1 MMQIIEPLGLGFL
14 FGWMLHKAGL
24 THHSRIVG
32 VYRLRDMTVIQ
43 FMLTALVV
51 AAFALQG
58 AVDLGVSRPVPIPA
72 TFLVANLV
80 GGMVFGVGMATAGYC
95 TGTVVAQAGEG
106 RLDAWVG
113 GLSGLIVG
121 ALAFG
126 LLQPHI
132 MPALTR
138 TGALGRATLANL
150 TGARPWLVLIV
161 FGQIVALVLYG
172 LARRRSACVAPY
184 GLRAYVR
191 ACAVRARSRKTSV
204 GPGANG

>member
-1 MMQIIEPLGLGFL
+1 MMDVAAPLALGFL

-24 THHSRIVG
+24 THHARIVG

-43 FMLTALVV
+43 FMLAALVV
-51 AAFALQG
+51 AAFVLQG
-58 AVDLGVSRPVPIPA
+58 AVDLGASRPLPIPP

-106 RLDAWVG
+106 RLDAWIG

-121 ALAFG
+121 AVVFG
-126 LLQPHI
+126 LLQPYI

-138 TGALGRATLANL
+138 TGALGRATLASL

-161 FGQIVALVLYG
+161 FCQVAVLLLYA
-172 LARRRSACVAPY
+172 LARRRPDLAQADGSESAPAHSE
-184 GLRAYVR
+184 A
-191 ACAVRARSRKTSV
+191 
-204 GPGANG
+204 